1 MLTNY
6 DASGIWPLAILHLPW
21 KIPRPYCMFS
31 ATNGSTYYFQLNGP
45 FSFSETPTNIFRF
58 HLVASTSPV
67 ISDQPASLTVS
78 CNGSALLKLATA
90 SLTPASI
97 QWQFNG
103 ADIPGANV
111 AVLPL
116 TNVVPAQAG
125 DYRAIVRNASGSVT
139 SAPAHL
145 WITVV
150 DQPPILSVLPGF
162 YAERFA
168 FALGGE
174 PGRAYRIESSTNL
187 LNWAQENSFDSGSID
202 PPFVTTVILNNGFV
216 SSLDLPKT
224 GGQKCFRASA
234 YAPSNEIC
242 NLNLKIIRFAKDLW
256 ARERNYSTRD
266 TPQPVDLFGSNAVLN
281 ISRPQCPQGGWYYYY
296 AVGSY
301 PTCTIP
307 GHVLEE
313 PP

>member
-187 LNWAQENSFDSGSID
+187 LNWAQENSFDSGSIY
-202 PPFVTTVILNNGFV
+202 PVFLTSVILNNGFV